1 MADNR
6 KRSSEKKVEQ
16 KRRMVLACLV
26 NDADG
31 NELPLI
37 ERKGYSV
44 REIADKTGLP
54 ISQVH
59 SSLRPLIESGHV
71 EKTKV
76 PGTRLVKKNY
86 IHKAIKSSYSMIDN
100 DGEIVP
106 MVPNRIYNPF
116 RINKPIQAGAPA

>member
-1 MADNR
+1 
-6 KRSSEKKVEQ
+6 
-16 KRRMVLACLV
+16 MVLASMV

-31 NELPLI
+31 NEIPLI
-37 ERKGYSV
+37 NRKGYSV
-44 REIADKTGLP
+44 REISDMTGLE

-59 SSLRPLIESGHV
+59 SALRPMIESGHI

-86 IHKAIKSSYSMIDN
+86 VHKAIKSSYSMTGD

-106 MVPNRIYNPF
+106 LVPNRIYNPF
-116 RINKPIQAGAPA
+116 RINKPITQPGVQA